1 LRSENDLSRVS
12 EWLKHASAIAV
23 SFMHEFIIFTIAG
36 LATAG
41 IFAITAAGLTLTYA
55 TTGIFNWSHG
65 AIGMMAAFAY
75 WQMRVGWGW
84 PAMVSFVVCLFV
96 LAPGLGIVLEA
107 GVMRRLE
114 GTSEATKLVV
124 TLALALSMVGIAQWI
139 WNPLTYRALPPLF
152 AGETLVIGPIR
163 ISYNDLTI
171 LIIALAVAIGLRLV
185 LYKTRLGV
193 TMRASVDDR
202 TLTTLNGASSVK
214 SARSA
219 WIIGC
224 VLAAL
229 AGILVAPTLT
239 LSASALTLLI
249 VDAYAASVIGRLKSI
264 PMTFVGSIILGLS
277 VSYSVAYLPQNPYIQ
292 GFEGAVPAVI
302 LFVALLLL
310 PQSRLRGHRALR
322 SRELAQMP
330 TWRGTVVFI
339 VCLIT
344 AATMLATVVSQ
355 SDLYSLNRV
364 WGLAIIGLSLVPVVG
379 FAGRLSLCQM
389 TFAGI
394 GAVVFGHLGAN
405 GDPLALLAA
414 AAVCA
419 AVGVV
424 VALPALRLS
433 GIYFALSTAAFAVA
447 MDAWVFPL
455 PAFSLLGRQFA
466 PFGEGSLSFPPF
478 RVGGI
483 VLSNEEVK
491 FVVGSAAFALLG
503 AVVVLLRRSK
513 FGHRLLAFKDS
524 PAACATLGMN
534 ARASTLA
541 VFALSAGIAGIGGA
555 LYGQALGSA
564 APDVYEFFA
573 GLSVL
578 LVMVVVGINSWGAGA
593 VCGIFLGGPTLANFF
608 PSLTQLSSVLVGGS
622 GVSVG
627 TTPNG
632 LIPSGLRP
640 LWTSVV
646 RRRPLL
652 LGILVGVVGVWGL
665 RLGGILDN
673 WEMTVILGL
682 TIAGASSIPYT
693 IDYKRGSAPSAFG
706 LPARIP
712 PTDAEGGSAASLP
725 PLPDL
730 AQLSRTM
737 SPPIGAKSHGA

>member
-1 LRSENDLSRVS
+1 
-12 EWLKHASAIAV
+12 
-23 SFMHEFIIFTIAG
+23 MHEFIIFTIAG

-41 IFAITAAGLTLTYA
+41 IYAITAAGLTLTYT

-65 AIGMMAAFAY
+65 AIGMLAAFAY
-75 WQMRVGWGW
+75 WQMRVSWGW
-84 PAMVSFVVCLFV
+84 PAILAFVICLFV
-96 LAPGLGIVLEA
+96 LAPTLGILLEV

-139 WNPLTYRALPPLF
+139 WNPLTYRSLPPLF
-152 AGETLVIGPIR
+152 AGETLVFGPVR

-171 LIIALAVAIGLRLV
+171 LAVALAVAIGLRLI

-193 TMRASVDDR
+193 TMRAAVDDR

-224 VLAAL
+224 VLASL

-264 PMTFVGSIILGLS
+264 PMTFLGAIILGLS

-292 GFEGAVPAVI
+292 GFEGAVPAVV
-302 LFVALLLL
+302 LFAALLLL

-330 TWRGTVVFI
+330 TWKGTWVFI
-339 VCLIT
+339 ACLI
-344 AATMLATVVSQ
+344 AGAVMLATVVSQ

-364 WGLAIIGLSLVPVVG
+364 WGLAIVGLSLVPVVG

-394 GAVVFGHLGAN
+394 GAVVFGHLGGN

-414 AAVCA
+414 AAVCG
-419 AVGVV
+419 AVGIV

-455 PAFSLLGRQFA
+455 PSFSLLGRRFA
-466 PFGEGSLSFPPF
+466 PFGEGSLNFPPF
-478 RVGGI
+478 KVGSYE
-483 VLSNEEVK
+483 LSSEELR
-491 FVVGSAAFALLG
+491 FVVGAVAFAMLG
-503 AVVVLLRRSK
+503 VVVVLLRRSK

-534 ARASTLA
+534 ARASTVA
-541 VFALSAGIAGIGGA
+541 VFAISAGIAGIGGA
-555 LYGQALGSA
+555 LYGQSLGSA
-564 APDVYEFFA
+564 APDVFEFFS
-573 GLSVL
+573 GLSIL
-578 LVMVVVGINSWGAGA
+578 LVMVVVGISSWGAGA
-593 VCGIFLGGPTLANFF
+593 VCGMFLGGPTLANFF
-608 PSLTQLSSVLVGGS
+608 PSLTQLSSVLVGGA
-622 GVSVG
+622 GISVG

-640 LWTSVV
+640 VWASVA
-646 RRRPLL
+646 RRKPLVVSL
-652 LGILVGVVGVWGL
+652 IVGAVGVWAL
-665 RLGGILDN
+665 RLGGILSN
-673 WEMTVILGL
+673 WEMTAIFLV
-682 TIAGASSIPYT
+682 TMFASSSIPYA
-693 IDYKRGSAPSAFG
+693 IDYRRGSAPGAFG
-706 LPARIP
+706 LPARVP
-712 PTDAEGGSAASLP
+712 PTNFDAGASSLSSSLP
-725 PLPDL
+725 ELKEPRD
-730 AQLSRTM
+730 SV
-737 SPPIGAKSHGA
+737 SPVVGARSHGA